1 MEPPAGVYGRGAA
14 RLTVRPAVRE
24 YCPPGANLPAGSRG
38 QLAGI
43 AKRPRFIH
51 FLPPFPVPA
60 VANSIDDFY
69 HQKTD
74 AELQFFADHPEL
86 YQASLIDA
94 ARRELRRRGVVPAVA
109 APAELPPLTYV
120 SPEPAAPAGLRTGPL
135 TLGLAAV
142 LLVGL
147 GGFYVVKQKTQP
159 PALPVAPAKPKAPPH
174 LEEVATSAIPT
185 YDGVVAQAVAQQ
197 VQRLPAAEVAA
208 AKAKADGMALRQYR
222 ELAKR
227 FWAAECQTEYLTNQ
241 AHEGKAGPM
250 FADQALV
257 ARATW
262 SAWNKA
268 AVYTYKMGPG
278 MQEDFQRMQEVA
290 SSQQHVL
297 ERLPDLLPQG
307 RFLKDKELNA
317 RDTEVQDWLRVLRPA
332 SPVTGKA
339 YKATVLKMQM

>member
-1 MEPPAGVYGRGAA
+1 M
-14 RLTVRPAVRE
+14 TD
-24 YCPPGANLPAGSRG
+24 
-38 QLAGI
+38 
-43 AKRPRFIH
+43 
-51 FLPPFPVPA
+51 
-60 VANSIDDFY
+60 SIDDFY

-74 AELQFFADHPEL
+74 AELQFFVEHPEL
-86 YQASLIDA
+86 YQPSLIDA
-94 ARRELRRRGVVPAVA
+94 ARRELRRRGVAPAMA
-109 APAELPPLTYV
+109 TPAELPPLTYV
-120 SPEPAAPAGLRTGPL
+120 SPEPAAPTGLPTGPL

-147 GGFYVVKQKTQP
+147 GSFYVIKQKNQP
-159 PALPVAPAKPKAPPH
+159 PPPPVAPAKPKAPPR
-174 LEEVATSAIPT
+174 LEEVETSAIPT
-185 YDGVVAQAVAQQ
+185 YDAVVAQAVTQQ
-197 VQRLPAAEVAA
+197 VQRLPAAERTAA
-208 AKAKADGMALRQYR
+208 AAKADGMALRQYR

-241 AHEGKAGPM
+241 AREGKASAM

-257 ARATW
+257 ARGTW

-268 AVYTYKMGPG
+268 AVYTYKFGPA

-290 SSQQHVL
+290 GSQQHVL
-297 ERLPDLLPQG
+297 ERIPDLLPRRQ
-307 RFLKDKELNA
+307 FLTDKELSA

>member
-1 MEPPAGVYGRGAA
+1 MADS
-14 RLTVRPAVRE
+14 T
-24 YCPPGANLPAGSRG
+24 
-38 QLAGI
+38 
-43 AKRPRFIH
+43 
-51 FLPPFPVPA
+51 
-60 VANSIDDFY
+60 DDFY

-74 AELQFFADHPEL
+74 AELQFFVDHPEL
-86 YQASLIDA
+86 YQPSLIDT
-94 ARRELRRRGVVPAVA
+94 ARRELRRRGVAPAMA

-120 SPEPAAPAGLRTGPL
+120 SPEPAVPTGLRTGPL

-147 GGFYVVKQKTQP
+147 GSFYVVKQKSTP
-159 PALPVAPAKPKAPPH
+159 PVAPARPKAPPR
-174 LEEVATSAIPT
+174 LFAVETSAIPT
-185 YDGVVAQAVAQQ
+185 YDGVVAQAVTQQ
-197 VQRLPAAEVAA
+197 VQRLPASELAA
-208 AKAKADGMALRQYR
+208 AKNKADGMALRQYR

-241 AHEGKAGPM
+241 AREGKASPM

-257 ARATW
+257 ARSSW

-268 AVYTYKMGPG
+268 AVYSFKFGPT

-297 ERLPDLLPQG
+297 ERLPDLLPQ
-307 RFLKDKELNA
+307 RKFLKDKELKA
-317 RDTEVQDWLRVLRPA
+317 RDTEVQDWLRALRPA

-339 YKATVLKMQM
+339 YKATVLKMRM